1 MLSSARV
8 DLVSDL
14 RSLGARK
21 NNILIR
27 AKNGNLRP
35 GDKRRF
41 QKILK
46 AQKKFRAKLERLKKA
61 ERRAAP

>member
-1 MLSSARV
+1 MLSPARA

-21 NNILIR
+21 NNLLIR

-46 AQKKFRAKLERLKKA
+46 AQQKFRKKLERLKKA
-61 ERRAAP
+61 ERRAR